1 MRSGAGSREDFYAA
15 EQAVFAH
22 YAVQARHRFVSVPA
36 SGVRLRLVET
46 GDGAPTLLLHGFSL
60 GVAHWAPLM
69 TRLTDRRLIAIDM
82 PGHGASDGVDFDGI
96 DLRPWFD
103 VTLTGLLDEIGVEST
118 DVIGHSQGAMLGMFL
133 ALDRPDRV
141 RTLTAVGTPAVAFGA
156 TVPQFRILARPVL
169 GTLML
174 GMPKPDSAYRKIL
187 ADTVGRA
194 ALDTMRDEL
203 VQASYR
209 GVRRRG
215 FGTTVS
221 SYLREMYRGIDATPP
236 RYVLSD
242 TELTT
247 MKPPVTVIMG
257 EGEAD
262 DTSAKRTAA
271 MPDGRFEV
279 VPGGHEPWLNDL
291 DACATHI
298 QDFIGSEAAASTA
311 RSGRRE

>member
-1 MRSGAGSREDFYAA
+1 MRSGAGNRERFYGA
-15 EQAVFAH
+15 EQAVFDH
-22 YAVQARHRFVSVPA
+22 YGVQARHRFVSVPA
-36 SGVRLRLVET
+36 FGVRLRLVET

-69 TRLTDRRLIAIDM
+69 TRLPARRLIAIDM

-96 DLRPWFD
+96 NLRAWFD
-103 VTLTGLLDEIGVEST
+103 VTLTGLLDEIGVESV
-118 DVIGHSQGAMLGMFL
+118 DVIGHSQGAMLGVFL

-141 RTLTAVGTPAVAFGA
+141 RSLTAIGTPAVAFGA
-156 TVPQFRILARPVL
+156 AVAQFRILARPVV
-169 GTLML
+169 GAMML

-187 ADTVGRA
+187 GDTIGRA
-194 ALDTMRDEL
+194 ALNAAPDEL
-203 VQASYR
+203 VRATYL

-215 FGTTVS
+215 FGVTVS

-242 TELTT
+242 TELAS
-247 MKPPVTVIMG
+247 MKSPVSVIMG
-257 EGEAD
+257 EGDAD

-271 MPDGRFEV
+271 IPDGRFEV

-291 DACATHI
+291 DACATRV
-298 QDFIGSEAAASTA
+298 QDFLG
-311 RSGRRE
+311 

>member
-1 MRSGAGSREDFYAA
+1 MRAAEEAAMRSGVGNRERFYAA
-15 EQAVFAH
+15 EQGVFA
-22 YAVQARHRFVSVPA
+22 YYGVQARHRFVPIPA
-36 SGVRLRLVET
+36 SGVRLRLVEI

-96 DLRPWFD
+96 NLRTWFD
-103 VTLTGLLDEIGVEST
+103 VALTGLLDELGVESV

-141 RTLTAVGTPAVAFGA
+141 RSLTAIGTPAVAFGA
-156 TVPQFRILARPVL
+156 TVPQFRILARPVV
-169 GTLML
+169 GALML

-187 ADTVGRA
+187 GGTVGGA
-194 ALDTMRDEL
+194 ALDAMPNEL
-203 VQASYR
+203 VRATYL

-242 TELTT
+242 TDLATT
-247 MKPPVTVIMG
+247 KPPVTVIMG
-257 EGEAD
+257 EGDAD
-262 DTSAKRTAA
+262 DTSAKRAAA

-279 VPGGHEPWLNDL
+279 VPGDHEPWLNDL
-291 DACATHI
+291 DACATLVH
-298 QDFIGSEAAASTA
+298 DFL
-311 RSGRRE
+311 R